1 MWCTLFYLF
10 NYVLLLLCQWTFYHS
25 FWIFRAIPAHQT
37 AYCAY
42 TYIIYRASCFLA
54 LAATILRSVVVSKA
68 KRKAMSDKAGF
79 FVSLA
84 SFSQVI
90 AFSMLS
96 ATSFTSV
103 LSIYSSMSKTS
114 LLPFSGSCRIWTYE
128 TLFTFASLAMKCNQP
143 LCQASKWHS
152 KAIQRQRMPFK
163 SSCVFRKKQLHD
175 NSFNA

>member
-1 MWCTLFYLF
+1 MFIIFWRLGFNEEPLATTILIIFYRCASITPLA
-10 NYVLLLLCQWTFYHS
+10 YVLLYELKS
-25 FWIFRAIPAHQT
+25 FAFIRLIEFPLQPDCILRLHL
-37 AYCAY
+37 
-42 TYIIYRASCFLA
+42 IIYRASCFLA
-54 LAATILRSVVVSKA
+54 LATTILHSVVVSKA

-114 LLPFSGSCRIWTYE
+114 LLPFSGSCRI
-128 TLFTFASLAMKCNQP
+128 
-143 LCQASKWHS
+143 
-152 KAIQRQRMPFK
+152 
-163 SSCVFRKKQLHD
+163 
-175 NSFNA
+175 